1 MSKSVT
7 FSLGGHFER
16 CRALALAVAI
26 VGHNPE
32 AIFGVW
38 HEVLDGDL
46 HLPWTT
52 GIHDS
57 LPDRG
62 GVGRTQ
68 TGNRTVNHSDL
79 TLPRRFCLMLVCKKQ
94 SEVAFRAP
102 NILVPNTCA

>member
-57 LPDRG
+57 LPDG
-62 GVGRTQ
+62 GGGGGSHADR
-68 TGNRTVNHSDL
+68 
-79 TLPRRFCLMLVCKKQ
+79 
-94 SEVAFRAP
+94 
-102 NILVPNTCA
+102 

>member
-62 GVGRTQ
+62 GWVARRQVTEQ
-68 TGNRTVNHSDL
+68 LIIL
-79 TLPRRFCLMLVCKKQ
+79 TLHYPEGFV
-94 SEVAFRAP
+94 
-102 NILVPNTCA
+102 